1 MSRTK
6 IIVTG
11 PTGSGKTTF
20 VRTLS
25 DGDVLETDE
34 YTSEPIGKPKTT
46 VALDYTTTNVGG
58 DTVHLYGTPGQER
71 FSYMWRMLSSGADG
85 MVLLYGANRP
95 NLDDEAAAILKEILT
110 EHDLPYVV
118 GITHAQRISGRADQ
132 IMERAKTL
140 GPNAL
145 DTTFVDARDAE
156 SAGSL
161 LQHLLAKI
169 PV

>member
-6 IIVTG
+6 ILVTG

-34 YTSEPIGKPKTT
+34 YTSESIGKPKTT
-46 VALDYTTTNVGG
+46 VALDYTTTNAAGR
-58 DTVHLYGTPGQER
+58 TIHLYGTPGQER
-71 FSYMWRMLSSGADG
+71 FSYMWRMLSAGADG

-95 NLDDEAAAILKEILT
+95 ELDDEASNILKEILT

-118 GITHAQRISGRADQ
+118 GITHAERINGRADR
-132 IMERAKTL
+132 IMERAQVL

-145 DTTFVDARDAE
+145 DTTFVDARDPE
-156 SAGSL
+156 SASGL
-161 LQHLLAKI
+161 LHHLLEEI
-169 PV
+169 PA

>member
-34 YTSEPIGKPKTT
+34 YTSESIGKPKTT
-46 VALDYTTTNVGG
+46 VALDYTTTNASGR
-58 DTVHLYGTPGQER
+58 TVHLYGTPGQER
-71 FSYMWRMLSSGADG
+71 FSYMWRMLSAGADG

-95 NLDDEAAAILKEILT
+95 ALDDEASSILKEILT
-110 EHDLPYVV
+110 EHSLPYVV
-118 GITHAQRISGRADQ
+118 GITHAERINGKADQ
-132 IMERAKTL
+132 IMKRAREI
-140 GPNAL
+140 GPDAL
-145 DTTFVDARDAE
+145 DTSFIDARDAE
-156 SAGSL
+156 SAGGL
-161 LQHLLAKI
+161 LHHLLEEI
-169 PV
+169 SV